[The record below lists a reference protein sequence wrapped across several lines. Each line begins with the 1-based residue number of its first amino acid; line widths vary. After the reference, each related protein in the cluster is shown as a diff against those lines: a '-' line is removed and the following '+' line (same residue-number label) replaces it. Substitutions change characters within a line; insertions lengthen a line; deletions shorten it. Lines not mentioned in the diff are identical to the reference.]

1 MKEYLQSIGIETK
14 NINLYHTAFTHKSY
28 GNENQVENNERM
40 EFLGD
45 AVLELLVTEFLFKT
59 YPHAR
64 EGKMTAIRSSVVR
77 KESLAQLAKKLELGN
92 HIKLSKG
99 ERFGNKKDYILANTV
114 ESLLGALYLDRGLM
128 QCKKFLKTYLFPEI
142 IRLEKAENY
151 IGPKSKLQEW
161 AQKERNI
168 TPHYQLVSSKGP
180 DHFKTFTMAVYL
192 EKECIAEGVGNSK
205 QMAENNSAE
214 NALQKLLS

>member
-1 MKEYLQSIGIETK
+1 MNEYLKSIGIEAK
-14 NINLYHTAFTHKSY
+14 NIDLYHTAFTHKSY
-28 GNENQVENNERM
+28 GNENEVENNERL

-45 AVLELLVTEFLFKT
+45 AVLEVLVTEFLFKT
-59 YPHAR
+59 FPKAR

-77 KESLAQLAKKLELGN
+77 KGSLAQLGKKIGIGE

-114 ESLLGALYLDRGLM
+114 ESLLGALYLDRGIM
-128 QCKKFLKTYLFPEI
+128 QCKKFLKHYLFPEI
-142 IRLEKAENY
+142 ILLEKEANY
-151 IGPKSKLQEW
+151 IGPKSKFQEW

-168 TPHYQLVSSKGP
+168 TPHYQLVSAKGP

-192 EKECIAEGVGNSK
+192 GEECIAEGIGNSK

-214 NALQKLLS
+214 NALQKLVS